1 MAITQILQE
10 ELLKCHFKV
19 NGILED
25 MHDLIQERSKIWHK
39 REQDI
44 FIKHPCAVNMQVYDK
59 R

>member
-25 MHDLIQERSKIWHK
+25 MHDLIQERSKI
-39 REQDI
+39 
-44 FIKHPCAVNMQVYDK
+44 
-59 R
+59 